1 MLLINPNRLDCNVC
15 GFRLAVCI
23 CALRGFILRDT
34 LWWPIVH
41 LNDFDQRNMV
51 LKAKRNIQLVNVRTS
66 VVLET
71 AIWDAVGEIL
81 LRENLDL
88 NGFCQMVDKRRRGFN
103 LTSAIRVVVV
113 IYYRTLA
120 HEQQQFSGAT
130 PSLNQLNA
138 PDPELPPIS
147 LLPIVLKSFRK
158 GL

>member
-1 MLLINPNRLDCNVC
+1 M
-15 GFRLAVCI
+15 
-23 CALRGFILRDT
+23 
-34 LWWPIVH
+34 
-41 LNDFDQRNMV
+41 
-51 LKAKRNIQLVNVRTS
+51 KAKRNIQLANVRTS
-66 VVLET
+66 IVLET

-88 NGFCQMVDKRRRGFN
+88 NGFCQMIDKRRRGFN

-120 HEQQQFSGAT
+120 QERQQISGAT
-130 PSLNQLNA
+130 PSLNRLSA
-138 PDPELPPIS
+138 PEPELPPIP

>member
-1 MLLINPNRLDCNVC
+1 MLLVNPNRLDCNVC

-51 LKAKRNIQLVNVRTS
+51 LKAKRNIQLTNIRTS

-81 LRENLDL
+81 LRENLGL
-88 NGFCQMVDKRRRGFN
+88 NRFCQMVDKRRREFN
-103 LTSAIRVVVV
+103 LTSAIRAVVV

-120 HEQQQFSGAT
+120 HEQQQFSDAT
-130 PSLNQLNA
+130 PSSNQLTA
-138 PDPELPPIS
+138 PDPKLPPIS
-147 LLPIVLKSFRK
+147 LLPIVLKSFRR
-158 GL
+158 GI

>member
-1 MLLINPNRLDCNVC
+1 M
-15 GFRLAVCI
+15 A
-23 CALRGFILRDT
+23 
-34 LWWPIVH
+34 H
-41 LNDFDQRNMV
+41 LNYLDQGNMG
-51 LKAKRNIQLVNVRTS
+51 LKAKRNIQLMNVRTS

-71 AIWDAVGEIL
+71 AIWDAVGKIL

-103 LTSAIRVVVV
+103 LTSAIRVLVV

-130 PSLNQLNA
+130 PSSNQLTA
-138 PDPELPPIS
+138 PNPELPPIS

>member
-1 MLLINPNRLDCNVC
+1 
-15 GFRLAVCI
+15 
-23 CALRGFILRDT
+23 
-34 LWWPIVH
+34 
-41 LNDFDQRNMV
+41 MV
-51 LKAKRNIQLVNVRTS
+51 LTAKRNIQLANIRTS

-71 AIWDAVGEIL
+71 AFWDTVGEIL

-88 NGFCQMVDKRRRGFN
+88 KGFCQMVDKHRRGFN

>member
-1 MLLINPNRLDCNVC
+1 M
-15 GFRLAVCI
+15 A
-23 CALRGFILRDT
+23 
-34 LWWPIVH
+34 H
-41 LNDFDQRNMV
+41 LNYLDQGNMG
-51 LKAKRNIQLVNVRTS
+51 LKAKRNIQLINVRTS

-81 LRENLDL
+81 LRKNLDL

-130 PSLNQLNA
+130 PSSNQLTA
-138 PDPELPPIS
+138 PNPELPPIS
-147 LLPIVLKSFRK
+147 LLPIVLRSFRK

>member
-1 MLLINPNRLDCNVC
+1 M
-15 GFRLAVCI
+15 A
-23 CALRGFILRDT
+23 
-34 LWWPIVH
+34 H
-41 LNDFDQRNMV
+41 LNYLDQGNMG
-51 LKAKRNIQLVNVRTS
+51 LKAKRNIQLINVRTS

-130 PSLNQLNA
+130 PSSNQLTA
-138 PDPELPPIS
+138 PNPKLPPIS

>member
-1 MLLINPNRLDCNVC
+1 M
-15 GFRLAVCI
+15 
-23 CALRGFILRDT
+23 ILKT
-34 LWWPIVH
+34 
-41 LNDFDQRNMV
+41 
-51 LKAKRNIQLVNVRTS
+51 KRNIQLVNVRTS

-71 AIWDAVGEIL
+71 AIWDAVGELL

-103 LTSAIRVVVV
+103 LTSAIRLVAV

-120 HEQQQFSGAT
+120 HEQEQFSGAT
-130 PSLNQLNA
+130 PPLDQLNA

>member
-1 MLLINPNRLDCNVC
+1 M
-15 GFRLAVCI
+15 A
-23 CALRGFILRDT
+23 
-34 LWWPIVH
+34 H
-41 LNDFDQRNMV
+41 LNYLDQGNMG
-51 LKAKRNIQLVNVRTS
+51 LKAKRNIQLINVRTS

-81 LRENLDL
+81 LRKNLDL

-103 LTSAIRVVVV
+103 LTLAIRVVAV

-130 PSLNQLNA
+130 PSSNQLTA
-138 PDPELPPIS
+138 PNPELPPIS
-147 LLPIVLKSFRK
+147 LLPIVLRSFRK

>member
-1 MLLINPNRLDCNVC
+1 M
-15 GFRLAVCI
+15 
-23 CALRGFILRDT
+23 
-34 LWWPIVH
+34 
-41 LNDFDQRNMV
+41 
-51 LKAKRNIQLVNVRTS
+51 KAKRSIQLVNVRAS

-81 LRENLDL
+81 LCENLDL

-130 PSLNQLNA
+130 PSCNQLNA
-138 PDPELPPIS
+138 PDRELPPIS
-147 LLPIVLKSFRK
+147 LLPIILKSFRK

>member
-1 MLLINPNRLDCNVC
+1 
-15 GFRLAVCI
+15 
-23 CALRGFILRDT
+23 
-34 LWWPIVH
+34 
-41 LNDFDQRNMV
+41 
-51 LKAKRNIQLVNVRTS
+51 LKAKRNIQLLNVRTS
-66 VVLET
+66 VALET

-81 LRENLDL
+81 LRGNLDL

-138 PDPELPPIS
+138 PDPECRQS
-147 LLPIVLKSFRK
+147 RFYLLF
-158 GL
+158 

>member
-1 MLLINPNRLDCNVC
+1 M
-15 GFRLAVCI
+15 A
-23 CALRGFILRDT
+23 
-34 LWWPIVH
+34 H
-41 LNDFDQRNMV
+41 LNYLDQGNMG
-51 LKAKRNIQLVNVRTS
+51 LKAKRNIQLMNVRTS

-71 AIWDAVGEIL
+71 AIWDAVGEIP

-130 PSLNQLNA
+130 PSSNQLTA
-138 PDPELPPIS
+138 PNPELPPIS

>member
-1 MLLINPNRLDCNVC
+1 M
-15 GFRLAVCI
+15 
-23 CALRGFILRDT
+23 
-34 LWWPIVH
+34 VH
-41 LNDFDQRNMV
+41 LNYLDQGNMG
-51 LKAKRNIQLVNVRTS
+51 LKAKRNIQLINVRTS

-130 PSLNQLNA
+130 PSSNQLTTPN
-138 PDPELPPIS
+138 PELPPIS

>member
-1 MLLINPNRLDCNVC
+1 MRSTQGQPMLNHAHFKPRDYLDQ
-15 GFRLAVCI
+15 G
-23 CALRGFILRDT
+23 
-34 LWWPIVH
+34 
-41 LNDFDQRNMV
+41 NMG
-51 LKAKRNIQLVNVRTS
+51 LKAKRNIQLINVRTS

-103 LTSAIRVVVV
+103 LTSAIRVLVV

-130 PSLNQLNA
+130 PSSNQLTA
-138 PDPELPPIS
+138 PNPELPPIS
-147 LLPIVLKSFRK
+147 LLPIVLNSFRK

>member
-1 MLLINPNRLDCNVC
+1 M
-15 GFRLAVCI
+15 A
-23 CALRGFILRDT
+23 
-34 LWWPIVH
+34 H
-41 LNDFDQRNMV
+41 LNYLDQGNMG
-51 LKAKRNIQLVNVRTS
+51 LKAKRNIQLMNVRTS

-103 LTSAIRVVVV
+103 LTSAIRVLVV

-130 PSLNQLNA
+130 PSSNQLTA
-138 PDPELPPIS
+138 PNPELPPIS
-147 LLPIVLKSFRK
+147 LLPIVLKSFCK

>member
-1 MLLINPNRLDCNVC
+1 MLLVNPNRLDCNVC

-23 CALRGFILRDT
+23 CELRGFILRDT

-120 HEQQQFSGAT
+120 QERQQISGAT
-130 PSLNQLNA
+130 PSLSRLSA
-138 PDPELPPIS
+138 PDPELPPIP

>member
-1 MLLINPNRLDCNVC
+1 M
-15 GFRLAVCI
+15 
-23 CALRGFILRDT
+23 
-34 LWWPIVH
+34 
-41 LNDFDQRNMV
+41 
-51 LKAKRNIQLVNVRTS
+51 KAKRNIQLANVRTS
-66 VVLET
+66 IVLET

-88 NGFCQMVDKRRRGFN
+88 NGFCQMIDKRRRGFN

-120 HEQQQFSGAT
+120 QERQQISGAT
-130 PSLNQLNA
+130 PSLNRLSA
-138 PDPELPPIS
+138 LDPELPPIP

>member
-1 MLLINPNRLDCNVC
+1 M
-15 GFRLAVCI
+15 A
-23 CALRGFILRDT
+23 
-34 LWWPIVH
+34 H
-41 LNDFDQRNMV
+41 LNYLDQGNMA
-51 LKAKRNIQLVNVRTS
+51 LKAKRNIQLMNVRTS

-120 HEQQQFSGAT
+120 HEQQQFSGAA
-130 PSLNQLNA
+130 PSSNQLTA
-138 PDPELPPIS
+138 PNPKLPPIS
-147 LLPIVLKSFRK
+147 LLPTVLKSFRK

>member
-1 MLLINPNRLDCNVC
+1 MFVASDWRFV
-15 GFRLAVCI
+15 FVRFAVSFSEI
-23 CALRGFILRDT
+23 RYR
-34 LWWPIVH
+34 WPIVH

-130 PSLNQLNA
+130 PSLSQLNA

>member
-1 MLLINPNRLDCNVC
+1 M
-15 GFRLAVCI
+15 A
-23 CALRGFILRDT
+23 
-34 LWWPIVH
+34 H
-41 LNDFDQRNMV
+41 LNYLDQGNMG
-51 LKAKRNIQLVNVRTS
+51 LKAKRNIQLMNVRTS

-103 LTSAIRVVVV
+103 LTSAIRVIVV

-130 PSLNQLNA
+130 PSSNQLTTPN
-138 PDPELPPIS
+138 PELPPIS